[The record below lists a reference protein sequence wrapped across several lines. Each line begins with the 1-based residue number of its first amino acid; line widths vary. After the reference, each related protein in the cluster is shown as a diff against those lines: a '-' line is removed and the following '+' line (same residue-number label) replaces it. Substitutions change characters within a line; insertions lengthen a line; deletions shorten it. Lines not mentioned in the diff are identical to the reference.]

1 MLAFDYY
8 NFTYFVSILYI
19 QKSVQWGLT
28 LDRERDSG
36 VDCSEV
42 PAEIS

>member
-8 NFTYFVSILYI
+8 NFTYFVSYFVHP
-19 QKSVQWGLT
+19 KKCAMGLK

>member
-19 QKSVQWGLT
+19 RKSVQLGLT
-28 LDRERDSG
+28 LDRERVYG
-36 VDCSEV
+36 VRFSEAA
-42 PAEIS
+42 AEIS

>member
-19 QKSVQWGLT
+19 QKSVQSGLT
-28 LDRERDSG
+28 LDSKRVPGIRF
-36 VDCSEV
+36 SEAA
-42 PAEIS
+42 AEIS